1 GRPEMKQRPPIL
13 PADAAAEYRLE
24 DQVGYWLR
32 RAYQRHMAIFAA
44 AMSDLDLTSV
54 QFAALVKLRDMKAVT
69 QTELGRLIGID
80 RATISGVVS
89 RLQKRGLLQFRLDP
103 LDRRSR
109 IVALSAAGEALLA
122 QALERTDR
130 IGDDT
135 LAPISEAEQAA
146 LREALRKLG

>member
-1 GRPEMKQRPPIL
+1 MKQIPQPQL
-13 PADAAAEYRLE
+13 TDTNAYYRLE

-109 IVALSAAGEALLA
+109 IIALTAAGEALLA
-122 QALERTDR
+122 QALQRT
-130 IGDDT
+130 GQVGEDT
-135 LAPISEAEQAA
+135 LAPMNEAERAA
-146 LREALRKLG
+146 LREMLRKLG